1 MRNDQAGLD
10 PGWVTV
16 SGNMNTQGASLQG
29 PMLVLTDNGTLLR
42 KARFARDKTDLMEGT
57 CVGFLGNAQ
66 RQFGLYSVDYTNL
79 VPSSPSSWVAN
90 GTGTSITSGIA
101 APDGTF
107 DAGQLN
113 GAGIGN
119 SIRFYN
125 NNSAP
130 WNEGDYWLAGEWV
143 RAPGGDY
150 SSSALSLLASLS
162 SGNSW
167 SCSWLSPPYRGD
179 GEWFY
184 KSMICKVTTAR
195 TNTDWIVMSEGNNG
209 TSTIQAYAPVLIRIP
224 AGTVSDNE
232 AYEIWNNLSSYSNTC
247 PVGAMCGLPGKPVV
261 VSSYGTLSN
270 CSSSASP
277 AACGSAAAGSVV
289 IAPGSSSVVVDTT
302 EVTANSQITLTFDS
316 SLGTK
321 LRVTCNNTPQQP
333 YVSGRTAGKSFRISV
348 PESFTANPGC
358 ISYSITN

>member
-1 MRNDQAGLD
+1 MA
-10 PGWVTV
+10 
-16 SGNMNTQGASLQG
+16 SGSYIKADLQG
-29 PMLVLTDNGTLLR
+29 YHSQVHRP
-42 KARFARDKTDLMEGT
+42 
-57 CVGFLGNAQ
+57 
-66 RQFGLYSVDYTNL
+66 
-79 VPSSPSSWVAN
+79 
-90 GTGTSITSGIA
+90 ITS
-101 APDGTF
+101 T
-107 DAGQLN
+107 
-113 GAGIGN
+113 
-119 SIRFYN
+119 
-125 NNSAP
+125 SA
-130 WNEGDYWLAGEWV
+130 V
-143 RAPGGDY
+143 TI
-150 SSSALSLLASLS
+150 
-162 SGNSW
+162 
-167 SCSWLSPPYRGD
+167 SPPG
-179 GEWFY
+179 
-184 KSMICKVTTAR
+184 AR
-195 TNTDWIVMSEGNNG
+195 PF
-209 TSTIQAYAPVLIRIP
+209 AYAPCMIHIP

-316 SLGTK
+316 SLGTR